1 MEKMSAPRRPDG
13 VGAGAK
19 ESVER
24 WDSKVAKRQPAVRC
38 VDGKQPKEEGQ
49 EWLGH

>member
-1 MEKMSAPRRPDG
+1 MSAPRRHDG

-24 WDSKVAKRQPAVRC
+24 WNSKVPKGQPAVSC

-49 EWLGH
+49 EWLGY